1 MSSSSVQRQAAII
14 WAANSLIQRWEDFL
28 QYISADRRSPCGLW
42 IVHVA
47 IMQMRREE
55 WDQRWTAEKGWMVM
69 DCLMW
74 DDGGLGRVRWKW
86 QEISLKPSRVG
97 PKENWV
103 VIIMRNATCTAD
115 AVIGFDKLDV
125 QKWYNPNLRTKGNR
139 NDGALHTVH
148 QLMGLHQYPSFSS
161 LGSLFTLCF
170 FGLNLDEDIN
180 KYYYN
185 IRL

>member
-14 WAANSLIQRWEDFL
+14 WAANGLIQRWEDFL

-115 AVIGFDKLDV
+115 AVIDLTN
-125 QKWYNPNLRTKGNR
+125 WTYR
-139 NDGALHTVH
+139 NDIIQIYGRKGTEMMGPSTLFINWWVSISILHFHLLVH
-148 QLMGLHQYPSFSS
+148 FSPFVS
-161 LGSLFTLCF
+161 SG
-170 FGLNLDEDIN
+170 
-180 KYYYN
+180 
-185 IRL
+185 